1 MYQMMYKSTGCS
13 PAFMEK
19 VRDKEEFLRFRALL
33 AESMNFQTQMVKGK
47 LFIYDKGKEFGVY
60 YADDK

>member
-1 MYQMMYKSTGCS
+1 
-13 PAFMEK
+13 
-19 VRDKEEFLRFRALL
+19 
-33 AESMNFQTQMVKGK
+33 MNFQTQMVNGK